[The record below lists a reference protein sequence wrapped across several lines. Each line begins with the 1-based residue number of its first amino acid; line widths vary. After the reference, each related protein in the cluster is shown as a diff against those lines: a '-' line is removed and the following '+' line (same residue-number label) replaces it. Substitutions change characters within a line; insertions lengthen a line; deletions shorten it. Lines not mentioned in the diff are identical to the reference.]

1 MKRPFTIPDMTRD
14 TDMYSTEPD
23 FGSLNGSVLSDTA
36 TASAQFSLLDPS
48 GHEEQLLELLA
59 EDQELKSLC
68 EKGLHSIPVECLEP
82 KFAHI
87 LRLRASDLRLEVR
100 TFLEHK
106 TCPFVER
113 RSFRIAARIIAST
126 LSIELK
132 ELDAELQELASAKE
146 HTLEQ
151 RLQR

>member
-1 MKRPFTIPDMTRD
+1 ML
-14 TDMYSTEPD
+14 EPD
-23 FGSLNGSVLSDTA
+23 
-36 TASAQFSLLDPS
+36 
-48 GHEEQLLELLA
+48 
-59 EDQELKSLC
+59 
-68 EKGLHSIPVECLEP
+68 
-82 KFAHI
+82 FAHI

-106 TCPFVER
+106 ACPFVER
-113 RSFRIAARIIAST
+113 RSFRIAARIIASM